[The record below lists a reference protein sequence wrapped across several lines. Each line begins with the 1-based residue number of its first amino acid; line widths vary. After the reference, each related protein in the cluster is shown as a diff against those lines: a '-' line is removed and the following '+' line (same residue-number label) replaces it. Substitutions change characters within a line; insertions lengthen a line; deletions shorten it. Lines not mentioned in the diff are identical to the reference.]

1 MGKVYNDWCDIRAQ
15 VPETTVFCADLLLNP
30 YCHQESPWLT
40 SFNALVTYLIPKID
54 VNVSSVFQ
62 NKPNVSIDQL
72 GSLMANYT
80 LTPADQADAA
90 DQVGHTLTGSGVYTV
105 NLISPGVSYGDRITQ
120 WDLAAK
126 KIFPMGAQRLT
137 VGLDMYNLLNNNV
150 TLAFNQTFN
159 PALPGGYL
167 APTSYMNPRV
177 FRLNAEFSW

>member
-1 MGKVYNDWCDIRAQ
+1 MSTARSTGCGYRHLPCGQ
-15 VPETTVFCADLLLNP
+15 VPFRRLAPATAYQLNDRELAARLSFFLWSSIPDATLL
-30 YCHQESPWLT
+30 
-40 SFNALVTYLIPKID
+40 
-54 VNVSSVFQ
+54 
-62 NKPNVSIDQL
+62 
-72 GSLMANYT
+72 
-80 LTPADQADAA
+80 
-90 DQVGHTLTGSGVYTV
+90 
-105 NLISPGVSYGDRITQ
+105 
-120 WDLAAK
+120 DLAAK